1 MAEGRYYQFCPV
13 AMAAEIL
20 CTRWTVVIL
29 RELLAGST
37 RFNELRRGVP
47 RISPALLSKR
57 LKDLEVAG
65 LVERSP
71 STTSPD
77 LHAYTL
83 TEAGLALE
91 DVVGAIGGWG
101 HRWVNAEAALDNL
114 DPKLLMWDIR
124 RNIDAKALPAR
135 QTVIQFIFS
144 DLADSRRNWWLVVQ
158 RGKDVDLCA
167 VDPGQD
173 VDLYMST
180 DLKTMTAIWMGYT
193 TVAAATTSG
202 ALLLTGDREIEGRI
216 ASWLS
221 LSPFARKKR
230 TAA

>member
-57 LKDLEVAG
+57 LKDLELAG
-65 LVERSP
+65 LVERTP
-71 STTSPD
+71 SVTSPD

-83 TEAGLALE
+83 TDAGLALE
-91 DVVGAIGGWG
+91 GVVGAIGEWG
-101 HRWVNAEAALDNL
+101 HRWVNADAALGNL
-114 DPKLLMWDIR
+114 DPKLLMWDMR
-124 RNIDAKALPAR
+124 RNIDTKHLPAR
-135 QTVIQFIFS
+135 QTVIQIIFT
-144 DLADSRRNWWLVVQ
+144 DLPNANRNWWLVIQ
-158 RGKDVDLCA
+158 RDKDVDLCA

-180 DLKTMTAIWMGYT
+180 DLKTMTALWMGYT
-193 TVAAATTSG
+193 TVAAVTSSEK
-202 ALLLTGDREIEGRI
+202 LLITGDREVEARI
-216 ASWLS
+216 SSWLG
-221 LSPFARKKR
+221 LSAFARAGR
-230 TAA
+230 AVA